1 MAAETTKM
9 DIEAPVAV
17 DPPTSPRKRRRRAP
31 TSGAADDCFAC
42 QDRHTQCDR
51 RRPYCTPCLD
61 RGKDCSGY
69 KTTLTWGVGVASRGK
84 LRGLSL
90 PIAKSKKVAPVEK
103 DPPTKKNNNNA
114 KTNINVNS
122 AGHASNDKPFQSPH
136 SATYPMP
143 TTFGFV
149 NVDPNAP
156 STSPALPP
164 PNFQWPVPN
173 PPNRGNNHRNAQR
186 PSLKRAP
193 RRHSMEPL
201 HVPALSM
208 QDYGAVP
215 MTATVFGGYGD
226 QFDSAVECSPLTP
239 AFHSLDTPMYK
250 EDFRHPGVVANSMH
264 GNFFTQHDVGYWP
277 SETMSS
283 SLSSDQSSRD
293 FREDDGFFAD
303 PVVAN
308 TLDHLLGNQ
317 SIPDVQEHDSENHQV
332 KQEDL
337 YEQKTIANDFQLNS
351 NLDDAGMST
360 SLELSRSIPSL
371 SIGKTAGLRFLIN
384 YYDKVISPVIVAFDG
399 PTNPYRT
406 HILQLAQ
413 ESETLQHAIAAL
425 SASNLR
431 MRREH
436 NPSAAT
442 QPRLTLSDTPHDN
455 SVRKSSMAH
464 TILNDDTQHADDTKT
479 HPGAPSKEE
488 LHHKGES
495 IRTLNAQL
503 ADPTRRK
510 DDSIL
515 ATLLMLCLY
524 HICDTGVAKF
534 KTQFAGVKK
543 ILALRG
549 DVSTNSKETA
559 WLRTMFTWFDAM
571 TATVNDREGQFHD
584 YAFSTPLSSAT
595 STEDWALENL
605 AGCDGRLFSTIAK
618 LGRLNLLCQG
628 KAVTDT
634 PNTTPKA
641 SPQPRTTE
649 YYSMNYTRLDGNGWT
664 PFPDD
669 ELLPEHAADGRTQ
682 FWSEW
687 ADIRRKLTDWS
698 LDATAL
704 PRPMHTPSLEVN
716 RLDLLHISESFRYSA
731 LLYTERLAYP
741 HTPSSADNFQRL
753 VAQALFYIAQVKSD
767 VYLLWPLF
775 ITGTECVLEAHRGLI
790 RGRCL
795 DIQKDSGF
803 FNNISGLEL
812 LEKVWR
818 DDDRKLALEREAEPL
833 GGCKEEAQ
841 GFKWRRAM
849 EKVDGEYIV
858 I

>member
-1 MAAETTKM
+1 MATKSTKM
-9 DIEAPVAV
+9 DVDVSVPV

-31 TSGAADDCFAC
+31 TTGAADDCFAC

-51 RRPYCTPCLD
+51 RRPYCTQCLD

-103 DPPTKKNNNNA
+103 DPPGKKSSTTS
-114 KTNINVNS
+114 KSPTS
-122 AGHASNDKPFQSPH
+122 AGASSQSGNNQSFTSPH
-136 SATYPMP
+136 SAIP

-149 NVDPNAP
+149 NVDPNAATP
-156 STSPALPP
+156 SPGLSSPS
-164 PNFQWPVPN
+164 FQWPVPH
-173 PPNRGNNHRNAQR
+173 PPIRIDHTRRSAQR
-186 PSLKRAP
+186 PSLKRAL
-193 RRHSMEPL
+193 RRHSLEPL
-201 HVPALSM
+201 HVPAVPM
-208 QDYGAVP
+208 QDYGVVP
-215 MTATVFGGYGD
+215 MTAAVFGGYGD
-226 QFDSAVECSPLTP
+226 QFDSAVECSPMTP
-239 AFHSLDTPMYK
+239 GFNPLDMPMYK
-250 EDFRHPGVVANSMH
+250 GEYLHAGVVASPMH
-264 GNFFTQHDVGYWP
+264 GNFFTQHDIGTWP
-277 SETMSS
+277 SDNMSS

-293 FREDDGFFAD
+293 FREDDSFFAD

-308 TLDHLLGNQ
+308 TLDNILGNQ
-317 SIPDVQEHDSENHQV
+317 RMPAVQEFDGDELQV
-332 KQEDL
+332 KVEDFS
-337 YEQKTIANDFQLNS
+337 EDIQ
-351 NLDDAGMST
+351 AGDGAFHISSHMGDGGIS
-360 SLELSRSIPSL
+360 SALELSRSIPSL
-371 SIGKTAGLRFLIN
+371 SIGNTPGLRFLIN

-436 NPSAAT
+436 NPSSAT
-442 QPRLTLSDTPHDN
+442 QPRLSLADTPHDN

-464 TILNDDTQHADDTKT
+464 TMLIDDLDHVADTKT
-479 HPGAPSKEE
+479 LPGTPSKEE

-503 ADPTRRK
+503 ADPSKRK

-549 DVSTNSKETA
+549 EIGTNSKETA

-571 TATVNDREGQFHD
+571 TATVNDREGQFD
-584 YAFSTPLSSAT
+584 DCTIVSPLFPSSSTD
-595 STEDWALENL
+595 DWVLENL
-605 AGCDGRLFSTIAK
+605 AGCDARLFSTIAR
-618 LGRLNLLCQG
+618 LGRLNLLSQG
-628 KAVTDT
+628 KAVSES
-634 PNTTPKA
+634 PNITPKA
-641 SPQPRTTE
+641 SPQPKTQD
-649 YYSMNYTRLDGNGWT
+649 YYSMNYNRVDGNGWS

-669 ELLPEHAADGRTQ
+669 EMLSEHRDGRTE
-682 FWSEW
+682 FWTEW
-687 ADIRRKLTDWS
+687 ADIRRRLQEWS
-698 LDATAL
+698 LNSATL
-704 PRPMHTPSLEVN
+704 PRPMHTPSLADN
-716 RLDLLHISESFRYSA
+716 RLDLLNISESFRYSA

-741 HTPSSADNFQRL
+741 HTPSSAENFQRL
-753 VAQALFYIAQVKSD
+753 VAQALYYISQVKSD

-775 ITGTECVLEAHRGLI
+775 ITGTECVQETHRGLI

-803 FNNISGLEL
+803 FNNISTLEL
-812 LEKVWR
+812 LKKMWR
-818 DDDRKLALEREAEPL
+818 DDDRKLLRDITVGSGACSMEHFE
-833 GGCKEEAQ
+833 